1 MSAIAK
7 VIKVLLT
14 LAALVTSVETLMRL
28 VRFAWSLVLKLGQLL
43 GRRGAVPN
51 FAKIKFA

>member
-43 GRRGAVPN
+43 GRRGAKPN
-51 FAKIKFA
+51 FAKFKFA

>member
-43 GRRGAVPN
+43 GRRGAMPN
-51 FAKIKFA
+51 FSKFKFA